1 MYDKGRKLEAII
13 FYKEDLLEVE
23 NMIVENMS
31 SRENNKE
38 LIDIKITLEDQ
49 TLRLKGMESVF
60 KKMDELQITSTDK
73 IEIHAVGLE
82 GNEITQS
89 IYINYYHNHGNIRVS
104 GENKIWVEGMYA
116 VLSNRLN
123 KQKDKYFESKYHRGI
138 FKFFPIISGVFLGLG
153 IINLINFFNKDNY
166 SALFLAIILFILSL
180 ILFFKKI
187 DEKISPF
194 VRVYF
199 HSKNKRSKIDKKL
212 ILEVIAILLTLV
224 SIIIGTLQLL
234 N

>member
-1 MYDKGRKLEAII
+1 MVANRYSDNILVKLFISEIVHTEDS
-13 FYKEDLLEVE
+13 FLLKLYYKFNFATEP
-23 NMIVENMS
+23 
-31 SRENNKE
+31 
-38 LIDIKITLEDQ
+38 IKITLEDQ

-153 IINLINFFNKDNY
+153 IINLINF
-166 SALFLAIILFILSL
+166 
-180 ILFFKKI
+180 
-187 DEKISPF
+187 
-194 VRVYF
+194 
-199 HSKNKRSKIDKKL
+199 
-212 ILEVIAILLTLV
+212 
-224 SIIIGTLQLL
+224 
-234 N
+234 